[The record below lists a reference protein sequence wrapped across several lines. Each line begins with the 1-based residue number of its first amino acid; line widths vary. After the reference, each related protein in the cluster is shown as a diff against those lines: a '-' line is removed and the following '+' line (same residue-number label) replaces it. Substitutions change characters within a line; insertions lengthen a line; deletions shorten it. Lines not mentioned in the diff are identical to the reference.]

1 MPRTS
6 LLLLILVC
14 ASVSAADRL
23 YKWVDANGKVQ
34 YSDKPPMQPAEKGM
48 TEINSRGMVVKQIE
62 GALTPEQKAERAA
75 LLEQKKLDEQKMVE
89 AKRRD
94 RALTDSFNN
103 VREIDAIRD
112 RNLEQVQA
120 SIKSDQQRLDA
131 TNHRLDVFEK
141 QVATMEA
148 KKKKVPDDLRADIDG
163 TKTEAAKLAGNMK
176 KKQDEIQQIKD
187 KAEADK
193 QRLVELKGPSAK

>member
-1 MPRTS
+1 M
-6 LLLLILVC
+6 LVC
-14 ASVSAADRL
+14 AQVGAADRL

-48 TEINSRGMVVKQIE
+48 TEINNRGMVVKQIE
-62 GALTPEQKAERAA
+62 GALTPEQKAAREAQA
-75 LLEQKKLDEQKMVE
+75 EQKKLDDQKMVE

-94 RALTDSFNN
+94 RALADSFNN

-112 RNLEQVQA
+112 RNLDQVQA

-141 QVATMEA
+141 QVATMES
-148 KKKKVPDDLRADIDG
+148 KKKKVPDDLRADIDN
-163 TKTEAAKLAGNMK
+163 TKAEVAKLAANMK

-187 KAEADK
+187 KADSDK

>member
-1 MPRTS
+1 MSRLT
-6 LLLLILVC
+6 LLILMLAC
-14 ASVSAADRL
+14 AQVGAADRL

-62 GALTPEQKAERAA
+62 GALTPEQKAAREAA
-75 LLEQKKLDEQKMVE
+75 AEQKKLDDQKLAE

-94 RALTDSFNN
+94 RALADSFNN

-131 TNHRLDVFEK
+131 TNRRLDVFEK
-141 QVATMEA
+141 QVSAMEA
-148 KKKKVPDDLRADIDG
+148 KKKKVPDDLRADIDS
-163 TKTEAAKLAGNMK
+163 TKAEAVKLAANMK